1 MIRTLLCA
9 TLSAAAAAP
18 ALAEHPILPGYWE
31 ATSRPTFII
40 DQASKT
46 DRRCLTP
53 ETVDQYISTP
63 STSHYKCVYNRR
75 VIEGG
80 KADFE
85 GQCHDKHGR
94 TFLITI
100 QGTYGPEHFRMKAKF
115 SVPNL
120 PLSGSAVTEAHRI
133 SAACPV
139 NK

>member
-1 MIRTLLCA
+1 MIRPLLLGA
-9 TLSAAAAAP
+9 VLAAVAAP

-40 DQASKT
+40 DQPSKT

-63 STSHYKCVYNRR
+63 STSHYKCTYSHRSL
-75 VIEGG
+75 EGG

-85 GQCHDKHGR
+85 GTCHDKHGR
-94 TFLITI
+94 TFLISI
-100 QGTYGPEHFRMKAKF
+100 HGTYDPEHFRMKAVF

-120 PLSGSAVTEAHRI
+120 PISGSAVTEAKRL
-133 SAACPV
+133 SATCPAPR
-139 NK
+139 